1 MSDQVLEDRTLQ
13 IAIVSETAAQA
24 CLLQQLVLE
33 RGYQVHSSTLLDN
46 LSQLQASADMDAW
59 LVNVGGT
66 EPRSRS
72 LESWL
77 IELDQPMIISDLQ
90 EQGLGTDEVQLW
102 KSRMAEKLHRLEGS
116 INLESHPQGAAP
128 FVWVLGA
135 STGGPEAVKSFMQA
149 LPADLGVGFIYVQH
163 IDPGYEQTLVDMLN
177 KHSHYP
183 ACPVTHGAVLPVNAT
198 AVVAGDRRV
207 ELLDNGTLAL
217 HEGEWPGAYSPSI
230 DQVFADVASS
240 YGSQCGAI
248 VFTGMADD
256 GTAGARLIHQNG
268 GQVWVQSP
276 SSCTI
281 SSMPDE
287 ALNTGVV
294 SVIASPE
301 GLAARLVEFMQN
313 EAGEP
318 L

>member
-1 MSDQVLEDRTLQ
+1 
-13 IAIVSETAAQA
+13 
-24 CLLQQLVLE
+24 
-33 RGYQVHSSTLLDN
+33 
-46 LSQLQASADMDAW
+46 
-59 LVNVGGT
+59 
-66 EPRSRS
+66 
-72 LESWL
+72 
-77 IELDQPMIISDLQ
+77 
-90 EQGLGTDEVQLW
+90 
-102 KSRMAEKLHRLEGS
+102 
-116 INLESHPQGAAP
+116 
-128 FVWVLGA
+128 
-135 STGGPEAVKSFMQA
+135 
-149 LPADLGVGFIYVQH
+149 
-163 IDPGYEQTLVDMLN
+163 
-177 KHSHYP
+177 
-183 ACPVTHGAVLPVNAT
+183 
-198 AVVAGDRRV
+198 
-207 ELLDNGTLAL
+207 
-217 HEGEWPGAYSPSI
+217 
-230 DQVFADVASS
+230 
-240 YGSQCGAI
+240 SQCGAI